1 MEKLIR
7 FIVALLLFI
16 LTLVLFYSILPS
28 IVWIFGGG
36 FKAVAQHPVYVI
48 IFCIVALPFQGFLFS
63 ECFDEN
69 FYSRNYKGRR

>member
-7 FIVALLLFI
+7 FIVAALLFVA
-16 LTLVLFYSILPS
+16 TLVLFYSILPS

-48 IFCIVALPFQGFLFS
+48 VFCVLGLPFQGFLFS
-63 ECFDEN
+63 ECFDEK
-69 FYSRNYKGRR
+69 FYSKR